1 MEMKKKILEKVEKDA
16 SFYEE
21 RFYGCSQSVL
31 LALIDALNL
40 PRDSA
45 FKAATALAGGIGLLG
60 YVCGAFTGGVMAIS
74 LKFGRDYE
82 DFFAHDPES
91 KRFKAYELTR
101 KFHDRFVKEF
111 GSCICKEIQKRKYGR
126 WFNLADP
133 KEFAEFEKIGGHGPK
148 GCSEVVGKAAR
159 IAAEIILEAEQTQT

>member
-1 MEMKKKILEKVEKDA
+1 VEARKKILEKVEKDA
-16 SFYEE
+16 SFYEGH
-21 RFYGCSQSVL
+21 FHGCSQSAL

-45 FKAATALAGGIGLLG
+45 FKAATALAGGVGLLG

-74 LKFGRDYE
+74 LKFGRDYD
-82 DFFAHDPES
+82 DFFAHDPEY
-91 KRFKAYELTR
+91 KRRKAYELAR

-111 GSCICKEIQKRKYGR
+111 GSCICKDIQKRKYGR

-133 KEFAEFEKIGGHGPK
+133 KELEEFEKAGGHSPT
-148 GCSEVVGKAAR
+148 GCPEVVGKAAR
-159 IAAEIILEAEQTQT
+159 IAAEIILEAEENKD